1 MAIHYLQSN
10 MADEDI
16 ALGNVQV
23 SIDRPA
29 DNDND
34 ETSFINTTEAADG
47 IPETGIQDDEEVPYE
62 SQTMLDLQE
71 EEKRKVLD
79 AAYGKWVNK
88 AGRPQKGIPY
98 DEFAWSPAG
107 RYGRS
112 GAKVLVLKAYPDVR
126 IVDKKGR
133 EVLALSSIAKE
144 PGGRGLAAIR
154 DVMGFNNYG
163 LKPSAEAEAAKQSAL
178 QKGNATLGDLDKEVE
193 NVEMQDLGATAGK
206 ASNIVK
212 NMGTAFNNA
221 EIDERNEG
229 DTTGIQFPTREIRG
243 LDKALQTIRGELVN
257 NLAKLTELDNHITR
271 EQNKLDEPD
280 IGEFERRRIAERI
293 RDLKDERVSR
303 LEAASASRE
312 ALRSQISRIRETI
325 NRLINEDTTLAERIR
340 TLFREQGI
348 TIVSI
353 LTALGMVISTLVLA
367 VGIGGASAAP
377 PTPPSKA
384 GLREWVKKYLH
395 ALGRVLAKL
404 AAKAGAALPGII
416 GSVVGWLLNLLSKT
430 AGWLASNLWALMLAV
445 GSILLIAAR
454 EWLAIR

>member
-10 MADEDI
+10 MEGEDI
-16 ALGNVQV
+16 AL
-23 SIDRPA
+23 
-29 DNDND
+29 D
-34 ETSFINTTEAADG
+34 EIRDDPTYDDDDSDFQTA
-47 IPETGIQDDEEVPYE
+47 ETGFGGGTIDVAPVETPLTLTLQGQLK
-62 SQTMLDLQE
+62 QTAI
-71 EEKRKVLD
+71 D
-79 AAYGKWVNK
+79 AAYKNWGTPE
-88 AGRPQKGIPY
+88 GGIDPDNFVY
-98 DEFAWSPAG
+98 TEKDG
-107 RYGRS
+107 LR
-112 GAKVLVLKAYPDVR
+112 LKKYPEIHLTNIR
-126 IVDKKGR
+126 T
-133 EVLALSSIAKE
+133 KE
-144 PGGRGLAAIR
+144 GLAFSTIAGTRKGTAVIR
-154 DVMGFNNYG
+154 EELGFTDYIRKRTFN
-163 LKPSAEAEAAKQSAL
+163 AANRLAL
-178 QKGNATLGDLDKEVE
+178 QKGSDNLEVVSTE
-193 NVEMQDLGATAGK
+193 AETVEMRDLGATAGK
-206 ASNIVK
+206 ASSIVET
-212 NMGTAFNNA
+212 M
-221 EIDERNEG
+221 E
-229 DTTGIQFPTREIRG
+229 TTFSDASLPLREIRG

-280 IGEFERRRIAERI
+280 IGEFERQRIAERI
-293 RDLKDERVSR
+293 RDLKDERIPR

-312 ALRSQISRIRETI
+312 ALRSQISRIKDTI

-377 PTPPSKA
+377 PTPPSKG

-445 GSILLIAAR
+445 GGILLIAAR

>member
-1 MAIHYLQSN
+1 MAIHYLQCN
-10 MADEDI
+10 MDVEDI
-16 ALGNVQV
+16 AL
-23 SIDRPA
+23 
-29 DNDND
+29 D
-34 ETSFINTTEAADG
+34 EIRDDPTYDDDSDLQTA
-47 IPETGIQDDEEVPYE
+47 ETGFGGGTI
-62 SQTMLDLQE
+62 
-71 EEKRKVLD
+71 D
-79 AAYGKWVNK
+79 AAPVDTPLTLALQGQLKQTAIDDAYKIWGTPDGGAFPDKFEYTKEGGLRLSTHSDIRLTNTYNNEALALSTIARKIGVK
-88 AGRPQKGIPY
+88 AVRDELGFAEYIRPQKI
-98 DEFAWSPAG
+98 D
-107 RYGRS
+107 
-112 GAKVLVLKAYPDVR
+112 
-126 IVDKKGR
+126 
-133 EVLALSSIAKE
+133 
-144 PGGRGLAAIR
+144 AA
-154 DVMGFNNYG
+154 
-163 LKPSAEAEAAKQSAL
+163 AL
-178 QKGNATLGDLDKEVE
+178 QKINDAAALQKINDAAALQKVNDA
-193 NVEMQDLGATAGK
+193 LAK
-206 ASNIVK
+206 AQAKIKSAPPQ
-212 NMGTAFNNA
+212 GLPAAASDA
-221 EIDERNEG
+221 EEALKITPSGEPE
-229 DTTGIQFPTREIRG
+229 QLSTREIRA

-454 EWLAIR
+454 EWLAKR

>member
-10 MADEDI
+10 MDVD
-16 ALGNVQV
+16 GV
-23 SIDRPA
+23 SFELTESQGGGDAAGAGPA
-29 DNDND
+29 DDD
-34 ETSFINTTEAADG
+34 AVMITDFG
-47 IPETGIQDDEEVPYE
+47 GGTGIQDDERAPTETPLTL
-62 SQTMLDLQE
+62 SQE
-71 EEKRKVLD
+71 EEKIRKVVD
-79 AAYGKWVNK
+79 TAYKKWNGDSGGPPEGVIQYNK
-88 AGRPQKGIPY
+88 FRISPVGGLMLKG
-98 DEFAWSPAG
+98 F
-107 RYGRS
+107 
-112 GAKVLVLKAYPDVR
+112 PDLWLMNKNTGEPR
-126 IVDKKGR
+126 
-133 EVLALSSIAKE
+133 ALSTIA
-144 PGGRGLAAIR
+144 GGTDGLAAIR
-154 DVMGFNNYG
+154 DVMGYEDYG
-163 LKPSAEAEAAKQSAL
+163 KASQKSRSERAAALAAL
-178 QKGNATLGDLDKEVE
+178 QKINDALAKAQTKIKSAPPQALPGVASDVVKTLE
-193 NVEMQDLGATAGK
+193 TAPSDAPG
-206 ASNIVK
+206 
-212 NMGTAFNNA
+212 
-221 EIDERNEG
+221 
-229 DTTGIQFPTREIRG
+229 QLPLREIRG

>member
-10 MADEDI
+10 MADQDI
-16 ALGNVQV
+16 ALDEIRDDPTYDDAAGGATGDDDVM
-23 SIDRPA
+23 SID
-29 DNDND
+29 
-34 ETSFINTTEAADG
+34 ETGFGGGTVDVAPVETPLTLSQQGQLKQTAIDAVYKKWG
-47 IPETGIQDDEEVPYE
+47 IPEGGVDPNNFVYTKENGL
-62 SQTMLDLQE
+62 SL
-71 EEKRKVLD
+71 KR
-79 AAYGKWVNK
+79 
-88 AGRPQKGIPY
+88 
-98 DEFAWSPAG
+98 
-107 RYGRS
+107 
-112 GAKVLVLKAYPDVR
+112 YPEIR
-126 IVDKKGR
+126 LTNIRTKEG
-133 EVLALSSIAKE
+133 LALSTIAGNREGTAIIREELGFTDYVRKQTIN
-144 PGGRGLAAIR
+144 AANR
-154 DVMGFNNYG
+154 R
-163 LKPSAEAEAAKQSAL
+163 AL
-178 QKGNATLGDLDKEVE
+178 QKGSDNLEVISTE
-193 NVEMQDLGATAGK
+193 AGTVEMQDLGATAGK
-206 ASNIVK
+206 ASSIVET
-212 NMGTAFNNA
+212 M
-221 EIDERNEG
+221 E
-229 DTTGIQFPTREIRG
+229 TTFSDAPLPLREIRG

-257 NLAKLTELDNHITR
+257 NLAKLTEIDNHITR
-271 EQNKLDEPD
+271 EQNKLNDPD
-280 IGEFERRRIAERI
+280 IVEFERQRITERI
-293 RDLKDERVSR
+293 RNLKDERVPR

-367 VGIGGASAAP
+367 ISGGSAVVV
-377 PTPPSKA
+377 PTPPSKG

-445 GSILLIAAR
+445 GGILLIAAR

>member
-10 MADEDI
+10 MDAEDI
-16 ALGNVQV
+16 ALGEIRDDPTYDDDDSDLQT
-23 SIDRPA
+23 A
-29 DNDND
+29 
-34 ETSFINTTEAADG
+34 
-47 IPETGIQDDEEVPYE
+47 ETGFGGGTI
-62 SQTMLDLQE
+62 
-71 EEKRKVLD
+71 D
-79 AAYGKWVNK
+79 AAPVDTPLTLALQG
-88 AGRPQKGIPY
+88 Q
-98 DEFAWSPAG
+98 
-107 RYGRS
+107 
-112 GAKVLVLKAYPDVR
+112 LKQTAIDDAYNVWGTPDGGVFP
-126 IVDKKGR
+126 DKFEYTKEGGLR
-133 EVLALSSIAKE
+133 LSTHSDIRLTNIYNNEALALSTIARKIGVKAVRE
-144 PGGRGLAAIR
+144 EL
-154 DVMGFNNYG
+154 GFTEYG
-163 LKPSAEAEAAKQSAL
+163 LKLSAKDTAARKANEDLSVISTEAE
-178 QKGNATLGDLDKEVE
+178 T
-193 NVEMQDLGATAGK
+193 VEMRDLGATAGK
-206 ASNIVK
+206 ASSIVET
-212 NMGTAFNNA
+212 METAFSDA
-221 EIDERNEG
+221 SL
-229 DTTGIQFPTREIRG
+229 PLREIRG

-280 IGEFERRRIAERI
+280 IGDFERRRIAERI
-293 RDLKDERVSR
+293 RNLKDERVSR

-367 VGIGGASAAP
+367 VSGGSAAVVP
-377 PTPPSKA
+377 PTPPSKG

-445 GSILLIAAR
+445 GGILLIAAR

>member
-10 MADEDI
+10 MDVDGESFELTESRGGGDATEDGSDFQTAD
-16 ALGNVQV
+16 
-23 SIDRPA
+23 
-29 DNDND
+29 
-34 ETSFINTTEAADG
+34 TSFG
-47 IPETGIQDDEEVPYE
+47 GGTGIQDDERAPTETPLTLSLEGQLKQTAINSAYE
-62 SQTMLDLQE
+62 TWGIPKGVVDPNDFVYT
-71 EEKRKVLD
+71 EKDGLRLINHLEINLTNINTKKGLALSTIAGSRGG
-79 AAYGKWVNK
+79 AAVIRGELGFSDYI
-88 AGRPQKGIPY
+88 RPQKIS
-98 DEFAWSPAG
+98 AA
-107 RYGRS
+107 
-112 GAKVLVLKAYPDVR
+112 A
-126 IVDKKGR
+126 
-133 EVLALSSIAKE
+133 LA
-144 PGGRGLAAIR
+144 
-154 DVMGFNNYG
+154 
-163 LKPSAEAEAAKQSAL
+163 AL
-178 QKGNATLGDLDKEVE
+178 QKTNDDLAIVQAKIKSAPPQGLPAVASDAVKTLK
-193 NVEMQDLGATAGK
+193 
-206 ASNIVK
+206 
-212 NMGTAFNNA
+212 
-221 EIDERNEG
+221 
-229 DTTGIQFPTREIRG
+229 TTLSDAPEQLPLREIRG

-280 IGEFERRRIAERI
+280 IGDFERRRIAERI

-454 EWLAIR
+454 EWLAK

>member
-10 MADEDI
+10 MATEYIPLDDI
-16 ALGNVQV
+16 GNG
-23 SIDRPA
+23 D
-29 DNDND
+29 
-34 ETSFINTTEAADG
+34 
-47 IPETGIQDDEEVPYE
+47 
-62 SQTMLDLQE
+62 
-71 EEKRKVLD
+71 D
-79 AAYGKWVNK
+79 AAGDT
-88 AGRPQKGIPY
+88 AGPVDGDNNAVAMATSDFGGTAGTGFGVGTVDVAPVETPLALKLQGQVRQTALDDAYKIWGAPDGGI
-98 DEFAWSPAG
+98 F
-107 RYGRS
+107 
-112 GAKVLVLKAYPDVR
+112 PDNFEYTKEGGLR
-126 IVDKKGR
+126 LSTHPDIR
-133 EVLALSSIAKE
+133 LTNTYNNEALALSTIARRIGVKAV
-144 PGGRGLAAIR
+144 RGEL
-154 DVMGFNNYG
+154 GFSGYG
-163 LKPSAEAEAAKQSAL
+163 LKLDADTERILQKGSDNLKVISAEAR
-178 QKGNATLGDLDKEVE
+178 T
-193 NVEMQDLGATAGK
+193 VEMQDLGATAGK
-206 ASNIVK
+206 ASSIV
-212 NMGTAFNNA
+212 GTM
-221 EIDERNEG
+221 E
-229 DTTGIQFPTREIRG
+229 TTFSDAPEQLPLREIRG

-271 EQNKLDEPD
+271 EKNKLDDPD
-280 IGEFERRRIAERI
+280 IVEFERQRITERI
-293 RDLKDERVSR
+293 RNLKDERVPR

-367 VGIGGASAAP
+367 ISGGSAVVV
-377 PTPPSKA
+377 PTPPSKG

-445 GSILLIAAR
+445 GGILLIAAR

>member
-10 MADEDI
+10 MEGEDI
-16 ALGNVQV
+16 ALDDVQ
-23 SIDRPA
+23 SSSAEAA
-29 DNDND
+29 DNDD
-34 ETSFINTTEAADG
+34 AVGITAETDFG
-47 IPETGIQDDEEVPYE
+47 GGTGIQDGERASAETPLTL
-62 SQTMLDLQE
+62 S
-71 EEKRKVLD
+71 
-79 AAYGKWVNK
+79 
-88 AGRPQKGIPY
+88 QKGQLKQTAIDTLY
-98 DEFAWSPAG
+98 NVWASGDKGISPEG
-107 RYGRS
+107 GKFPDNFVYSEENGIR
-112 GAKVLVLKAYPDVR
+112 LKNFPDVR
-126 IVDKKGR
+126 LTSTFKDVP
-133 EVLALSSIAKE
+133 LSLSTIAGKSSAK
-144 PGGRGLAAIR
+144 LVR
-154 DVMGFNNYG
+154 DELGFSNYG
-163 LKPSAEAEAAKQSAL
+163 LKPSAKAEAAKQSAL
-178 QKGNATLGDLDKEVE
+178 QEGNANLGDLNKEAE
-193 NVEMQDLGATAGK
+193 NVEMQDLSTIIVKATGA
-206 ASNIVK
+206 VK
-212 NMGTAFNNA
+212 NMETTFNNA

-454 EWLAIR
+454 EWLAKR

>member
-10 MADEDI
+10 MD
-16 ALGNVQV
+16 V
-23 SIDRPA
+23 
-29 DNDND
+29 
-34 ETSFINTTEAADG
+34 DG
-47 IPETGIQDDEEVPYE
+47 IELAESRDDSTYDDDGRQTVETEFGGGTIDAAPAETPLKL
-62 SQTMLDLQE
+62 TIE
-71 EEKRKVLD
+71 EEKIREAVD
-79 AAYGKWVNK
+79 AAYKKWNDDSGGPPEGVIQYNK
-88 AGRPQKGIPY
+88 FRISPVGGVMLKG
-98 DEFAWSPAG
+98 F
-107 RYGRS
+107 
-112 GAKVLVLKAYPDVR
+112 PDLWLMNKNTGEPR
-126 IVDKKGR
+126 
-133 EVLALSSIAKE
+133 ALSTIAGE
-144 PGGRGLAAIR
+144 AGGLAAIR
-154 DVMGFNNYG
+154 DVMGYEDYG
-163 LKPSAEAEAAKQSAL
+163 KVSQKSRREMAARETAAKAAL
-178 QKGNATLGDLDKEVE
+178 QKINDALAKAQAEIESAPPQNLPAAASD
-193 NVEMQDLGATAGK
+193 AGK
-206 ASNIVK
+206 ATSSVVK
-212 NMGTAFNNA
+212 TLETAPSDA
-221 EIDERNEG
+221 PD
-229 DTTGIQFPTREIRG
+229 QLSLRELRA
-243 LDKALQTIRGELVN
+243 LDKALQTTRGELVN
-257 NLAKLTELDNHITR
+257 NLAKLTELDKHITR

-293 RDLKDERVSR
+293 RGLKDERVSR

>member
-10 MADEDI
+10 MEGEDI
-16 ALGNVQV
+16 AL
-23 SIDRPA
+23 
-29 DNDND
+29 D
-34 ETSFINTTEAADG
+34 EIRDDPTYDDDDSDLQTA
-47 IPETGIQDDEEVPYE
+47 ETGFGGGTIDAAPVDTPLTL
-62 SQTMLDLQE
+62 SLE
-71 EEKRKVLD
+71 EEKIRKVVD
-79 AAYGKWVNK
+79 TAYKKWNDDSGGPPEGVIQYSKFRISPVGGLMLRDFPDLWLINKNTGEPRALSTIAGK
-88 AGRPQKGIPY
+88 AG
-98 DEFAWSPAG
+98 
-107 RYGRS
+107 
-112 GAKVLVLKAYPDVR
+112 
-126 IVDKKGR
+126 
-133 EVLALSSIAKE
+133 
-144 PGGRGLAAIR
+144 GLAAIR
-154 DVMGFNNYG
+154 DVMGYEDYG
-163 LKPSAEAEAAKQSAL
+163 KVSQKSRHEMAAALAALLKTNDDLAIAQAKIKSLPPQDLPAAVSSAEKAISSIVET
-178 QKGNATLGDLDKEVE
+178 TLSD
-193 NVEMQDLGATAGK
+193 
-206 ASNIVK
+206 ASL
-212 NMGTAFNNA
+212 
-221 EIDERNEG
+221 
-229 DTTGIQFPTREIRG
+229 PLREIRG

-367 VGIGGASAAP
+367 ISGGSAVVV
-377 PTPPSKA
+377 PTPPSKG

-430 AGWLASNLWALMLAV
+430 VGWLASNLWALMLAV
-445 GSILLIAAR
+445 GGILLIAAR

>member
-1 MAIHYLQSN
+1 
-10 MADEDI
+10 MAD
-16 ALGNVQV
+16 
-23 SIDRPA
+23 
-29 DNDND
+29 
-34 ETSFINTTEAADG
+34 
-47 IPETGIQDDEEVPYE
+47 
-62 SQTMLDLQE
+62 
-71 EEKRKVLD
+71 
-79 AAYGKWVNK
+79 
-88 AGRPQKGIPY
+88 
-98 DEFAWSPAG
+98 
-107 RYGRS
+107 
-112 GAKVLVLKAYPDVR
+112 
-126 IVDKKGR
+126 
-133 EVLALSSIAKE
+133 
-144 PGGRGLAAIR
+144 
-154 DVMGFNNYG
+154 
-163 LKPSAEAEAAKQSAL
+163 L
-178 QKGNATLGDLDKEVE
+178 QKGSDNLEVISTE
-193 NVEMQDLGATAGK
+193 AETVEMRDLGTTAGK
-206 ASNIVK
+206 ASSIVET
-212 NMGTAFNNA
+212 M
-221 EIDERNEG
+221 E
-229 DTTGIQFPTREIRG
+229 TTFSDASLPLREIRG

-280 IGEFERRRIAERI
+280 IGDFERRRIAERI
-293 RDLKDERVSR
+293 RNLKDERVSR

-367 VGIGGASAAP
+367 VSGGSAAVVP
-377 PTPPSKA
+377 PTPPSKG

-430 AGWLASNLWALMLAV
+430 VGWLASNLWALMLAV
-445 GSILLIAAR
+445 GGILLIAAR

>member
-10 MADEDI
+10 MEGEDI
-16 ALGNVQV
+16 AL
-23 SIDRPA
+23 
-29 DNDND
+29 D
-34 ETSFINTTEAADG
+34 EIRDDPTYDDDSDFQTA
-47 IPETGIQDDEEVPYE
+47 ETGFGGGTIDVAPVETPLTLTLQGRLK
-62 SQTMLDLQE
+62 QTAI
-71 EEKRKVLD
+71 D
-79 AAYGKWVNK
+79 AAYKNWGTPE
-88 AGRPQKGIPY
+88 GGIDPDNFVY
-98 DEFAWSPAG
+98 TEKDG
-107 RYGRS
+107 LR
-112 GAKVLVLKAYPDVR
+112 LKKYPEIHLTNIR
-126 IVDKKGR
+126 T
-133 EVLALSSIAKE
+133 KE
-144 PGGRGLAAIR
+144 GLAFSTIAGTRKGTAVIR
-154 DVMGFNNYG
+154 EELGFTDYVRKRTFN
-163 LKPSAEAEAAKQSAL
+163 AANRLAL
-178 QKGNATLGDLDKEVE
+178 QKGSDNLEVISTE
-193 NVEMQDLGATAGK
+193 AETVEMRDLGPVAVK
-206 ASNIVK
+206 ASSI
-212 NMGTAFNNA
+212 METM
-221 EIDERNEG
+221 E
-229 DTTGIQFPTREIRG
+229 TTLSEADAPAPLPLREIRG

-280 IGEFERRRIAERI
+280 IGEFERRRIAERL
-293 RDLKDERVSR
+293 RDLKDERAAR

-367 VGIGGASAAP
+367 VGIGGAGAAP

-454 EWLAIR
+454 EWLAKR

>member
-10 MADEDI
+10 MDVEDI
-16 ALGNVQV
+16 ALDDVRDDPTYDDDDFQT
-23 SIDRPA
+23 A
-29 DNDND
+29 
-34 ETSFINTTEAADG
+34 
-47 IPETGIQDDEEVPYE
+47 ETGFGGGTIDVAPVETPLTLTLQGQLK
-62 SQTMLDLQE
+62 QTAI
-71 EEKRKVLD
+71 D
-79 AAYGKWVNK
+79 AAYNVWGT
-88 AGRPQKGIPY
+88 
-98 DEFAWSPAG
+98 
-107 RYGRS
+107 
-112 GAKVLVLKAYPDVR
+112 PDGGVFP
-126 IVDKKGR
+126 DKFEYTKEGGLR
-133 EVLALSSIAKE
+133 LSTHSDIRLTNIYNNEALALSTIARKIGVKAVRE
-144 PGGRGLAAIR
+144 EL
-154 DVMGFNNYG
+154 GFTEYG
-163 LKPSAEAEAAKQSAL
+163 LKLSAKDTTAARKVDEDLSVISTEAGTVEL
-178 QKGNATLGDLDKEVE
+178 QN
-193 NVEMQDLGATAGK
+193 LGATAGK
-206 ASNIVK
+206 ASSIVET
-212 NMGTAFNNA
+212 M
-221 EIDERNEG
+221 E
-229 DTTGIQFPTREIRG
+229 TTFSDASLPLREIRG
-243 LDKALQTIRGELVN
+243 LDKALQTIRGELMN

-280 IGEFERRRIAERI
+280 IGDFERRRIAERI
-293 RDLKDERVSR
+293 RNLKDERVSR

-367 VGIGGASAAP
+367 VSGGSAAVVP
-377 PTPPSKA
+377 PTPPSKG

-445 GSILLIAAR
+445 GGILLIAAR

>member
-16 ALGNVQV
+16 ALGDVQV

-29 DNDND
+29 DDDND

-88 AGRPQKGIPY
+88 AGPPQKGIPY
-98 DEFAWSPAG
+98 DEFKWSPAG

-112 GAKVLVLKAYPDVR
+112 GAKVLVLKDYPDVR
-126 IVDKKGR
+126 IVDKRGR

-144 PGGRGLAAIR
+144 PDGLAAIR
-154 DVMGFNNYG
+154 DAMGFNNYG
-163 LKPSAEAEAAKQSAL
+163 LKPELSADAVAALQRGSDNLGSINAEA
-178 QKGNATLGDLDKEVE
+178 E
-193 NVEMQDLGATAGK
+193 NVEMQDLPAV
-206 ASNIVK
+206 ASDAVK
-212 NMGTAFNNA
+212 TL
-221 EIDERNEG
+221 E
-229 DTTGIQFPTREIRG
+229 TTLSDAPEQLPLREIRG

-280 IGEFERRRIAERI
+280 IGDFERRRIAERI
-293 RDLKDERVSR
+293 RNLKDERVSR

-367 VGIGGASAAP
+367 VSGGSAAVVP
-377 PTPPSKA
+377 PTPPSKG

-430 AGWLASNLWALMLAV
+430 VGWLASNLWALMLAV
-445 GSILLIAAR
+445 GGILLIAAR

>member
-10 MADEDI
+10 MEGEDI
-16 ALGNVQV
+16 AL
-23 SIDRPA
+23 
-29 DNDND
+29 D
-34 ETSFINTTEAADG
+34 EIRDDPTYDDDDSDLQTA
-47 IPETGIQDDEEVPYE
+47 ETGFGGGTI
-62 SQTMLDLQE
+62 
-71 EEKRKVLD
+71 D
-79 AAYGKWVNK
+79 AAPVDTPLTLALQG
-88 AGRPQKGIPY
+88 Q
-98 DEFAWSPAG
+98 
-107 RYGRS
+107 
-112 GAKVLVLKAYPDVR
+112 LKQTAIDDAYNVWGTPDGGVFP
-126 IVDKKGR
+126 DKFEYTKEGGLR
-133 EVLALSSIAKE
+133 LSTHSDIRLTNIYNNEALALSTIARKIGVKAVRE
-144 PGGRGLAAIR
+144 EL
-154 DVMGFNNYG
+154 GFTEYG
-163 LKPSAEAEAAKQSAL
+163 LKLSAKDTTAA
-178 QKGNATLGDLDKEVE
+178 QKADEDLSVISTKVGT
-193 NVEMQDLGATAGK
+193 VEMQGLGATAGK
-206 ASNIVK
+206 ASSIVET
-212 NMGTAFNNA
+212 METAFSDA
-221 EIDERNEG
+221 DASL
-229 DTTGIQFPTREIRG
+229 PLREIRG

-454 EWLAIR
+454 EWLAK

>member
-10 MADEDI
+10 MDAEDI
-16 ALGNVQV
+16 ALGEIRDDRTYDDDSDLQTAETGFGGGTAAETQLGGGTITPVDPLTLSLQGQV
-23 SIDRPA
+23 RQTAIDTVYKKWGINAGGPPSGGRFP
-29 DNDND
+29 DNFVYTEKDGLRLKNYPNIRLINTFND
-34 ETSFINTTEAADG
+34 E
-47 IPETGIQDDEEVPYE
+47 P
-62 SQTMLDLQE
+62 
-71 EEKRKVLD
+71 
-79 AAYGKWVNK
+79 
-88 AGRPQKGIPY
+88 
-98 DEFAWSPAG
+98 
-107 RYGRS
+107 
-112 GAKVLVLKAYPDVR
+112 
-126 IVDKKGR
+126 
-133 EVLALSSIAKE
+133 LALSTIARNIGVKAVRE
-144 PGGRGLAAIR
+144 EL
-154 DVMGFNNYG
+154 GFTEYG
-163 LKPSAEAEAAKQSAL
+163 LKLSAKDTTAARKANEDLSVISTEAE
-178 QKGNATLGDLDKEVE
+178 T
-193 NVEMQDLGATAGK
+193 VEMRDLGATAGK
-206 ASNIVK
+206 ASSIVET
-212 NMGTAFNNA
+212 METAFSDA
-221 EIDERNEG
+221 DASL
-229 DTTGIQFPTREIRG
+229 PLREIRG

-454 EWLAIR
+454 EWLAKR

>member
-10 MADEDI
+10 MEGEDI
-16 ALGNVQV
+16 ALDDVRDDPTYDDDSDFQT
-23 SIDRPA
+23 A
-29 DNDND
+29 
-34 ETSFINTTEAADG
+34 
-47 IPETGIQDDEEVPYE
+47 ETGFGGGTIDVAPVETPLTLTLQGRLK
-62 SQTMLDLQE
+62 QTAI
-71 EEKRKVLD
+71 D
-79 AAYGKWVNK
+79 AAYKNWGTPE
-88 AGRPQKGIPY
+88 GGIDPDNFVY
-98 DEFAWSPAG
+98 TEKDG
-107 RYGRS
+107 LR
-112 GAKVLVLKAYPDVR
+112 LKKYPEIHLTNIR
-126 IVDKKGR
+126 T
-133 EVLALSSIAKE
+133 KE
-144 PGGRGLAAIR
+144 GLAFSTIAGTRKGTAVIR
-154 DVMGFNNYG
+154 EELGFTDYVRKRTFN
-163 LKPSAEAEAAKQSAL
+163 AANRLAL
-178 QKGNATLGDLDKEVE
+178 QKGSDNLEVISTE
-193 NVEMQDLGATAGK
+193 AETVEMRDLGATAGK
-206 ASNIVK
+206 ASSIVET
-212 NMGTAFNNA
+212 METAFSDA
-221 EIDERNEG
+221 DASL
-229 DTTGIQFPTREIRG
+229 PLREIRG

-367 VGIGGASAAP
+367 ISGGSAVVV
-377 PTPPSKA
+377 PTPPSKG

-445 GSILLIAAR
+445 GGILLIAAR

>member
-10 MADEDI
+10 MEGEDI
-16 ALGNVQV
+16 ALDDVRD
-23 SIDRPA
+23 DRTYDDDSDFQTA
-29 DNDND
+29 
-34 ETSFINTTEAADG
+34 
-47 IPETGIQDDEEVPYE
+47 ETGFGGGTIDAAPVDTPLTL
-62 SQTMLDLQE
+62 SLE
-71 EEKRKVLD
+71 EEKIRKVVD
-79 AAYGKWVNK
+79 TAYKKWNDDSGGPPEGVIQYSKFRISPVGGLMLRDFPDLWLINK
-88 AGRPQKGIPY
+88 NTGEPR
-98 DEFAWSPAG
+98 
-107 RYGRS
+107 
-112 GAKVLVLKAYPDVR
+112 
-126 IVDKKGR
+126 
-133 EVLALSSIAKE
+133 ALSTIAGKT
-144 PGGRGLAAIR
+144 GGLAAIR
-154 DVMGFNNYG
+154 DVMGYEDYG
-163 LKPSAEAEAAKQSAL
+163 KVSQKSRSGMAAALAAL
-178 QKGNATLGDLDKEVE
+178 QKTNDDLAIAQAKIKSLPP
-193 NVEMQDLGATAGK
+193 QDLPAAVSSAEK
-206 ASNIVK
+206 AISSIV
-212 NMGTAFNNA
+212 
-221 EIDERNEG
+221 E
-229 DTTGIQFPTREIRG
+229 TTLSDASLPLREIRG

-367 VGIGGASAAP
+367 ISGGSAVVV
-377 PTPPSKA
+377 PTPPSKG

-445 GSILLIAAR
+445 GGILLIAAR

>member
-10 MADEDI
+10 MDVDGRGIELAESRDD
-16 ALGNVQV
+16 
-23 SIDRPA
+23 STYDDDDRRTV
-29 DNDND
+29 
-34 ETSFINTTEAADG
+34 ETEFG
-47 IPETGIQDDEEVPYE
+47 GGTGIQGDDRAPTETPLKL
-62 SQTMLDLQE
+62 TIE
-71 EEKRKVLD
+71 EEKIREVVD
-79 AAYGKWVNK
+79 AAYKKWNDDSGGPQEGVIQYNK
-88 AGRPQKGIPY
+88 FRISPVGGLMLKG
-98 DEFAWSPAG
+98 F
-107 RYGRS
+107 
-112 GAKVLVLKAYPDVR
+112 PDLWLMNKNTGEPR
-126 IVDKKGR
+126 
-133 EVLALSSIAKE
+133 ALSTIAGE
-144 PGGRGLAAIR
+144 AGGLAAIR
-154 DVMGFNNYG
+154 DVMGYEDYG
-163 LKPSAEAEAAKQSAL
+163 KVSQKSRREMAARETAALAAL
-178 QKGNATLGDLDKEVE
+178 QKINDAL
-193 NVEMQDLGATAGK
+193 AK
-206 ASNIVK
+206 AQ
-212 NMGTAFNNA
+212 A
-221 EIDERNEG
+221 EIESAPPQALPGVASDAMKVLKTAPSGEPE
-229 DTTGIQFPTREIRG
+229 QLPTREIRA

-454 EWLAIR
+454 EWLAKR

>member
-10 MADEDI
+10 MEGEDI
-16 ALGNVQV
+16 ALDEIRDDPTYDDAAGGATGDDDVM
-23 SIDRPA
+23 SID
-29 DNDND
+29 
-34 ETSFINTTEAADG
+34 ETGFGGGTVDVAPVETPLTLSQQGQLKQTAIDAVYKKWG
-47 IPETGIQDDEEVPYE
+47 IPEGGVDPNNFVYTKENGL
-62 SQTMLDLQE
+62 SL
-71 EEKRKVLD
+71 KR
-79 AAYGKWVNK
+79 
-88 AGRPQKGIPY
+88 
-98 DEFAWSPAG
+98 
-107 RYGRS
+107 
-112 GAKVLVLKAYPDVR
+112 YPEIR
-126 IVDKKGR
+126 LTNIRTKEG
-133 EVLALSSIAKE
+133 LALSTIAGNREGTAIIREELGFTDYVRKQTIN
-144 PGGRGLAAIR
+144 AANR
-154 DVMGFNNYG
+154 R
-163 LKPSAEAEAAKQSAL
+163 AL
-178 QKGNATLGDLDKEVE
+178 QKGSDNLEVISTE
-193 NVEMQDLGATAGK
+193 AGTVEMQNLGATAGK
-206 ASNIVK
+206 ASSIVET
-212 NMGTAFNNA
+212 M
-221 EIDERNEG
+221 E
-229 DTTGIQFPTREIRG
+229 TTFSDAPLPLREIRG

-271 EQNKLDEPD
+271 EQNKLDDPD
-280 IGEFERRRIAERI
+280 IVEFERQRITERI
-293 RDLKDERVSR
+293 RNLEDERVSR

-367 VGIGGASAAP
+367 ISGGSAVVV
-377 PTPPSKA
+377 PTPPSKG

-445 GSILLIAAR
+445 GGILLIAAR

>member
-10 MADEDI
+10 MADQDI
-16 ALGNVQV
+16 ALDDVQA

-47 IPETGIQDDEEVPYE
+47 IPETGIPDDEEAPYE

-88 AGRPQKGIPY
+88 AGPPQKGIPY

-126 IVDKKGR
+126 IVDKRGR

-144 PGGRGLAAIR
+144 SGGLAAIR

-163 LKPSAEAEAAKQSAL
+163 LKPELSADVVAAL
-178 QKGNATLGDLDKEVE
+178 QKGSDNLGSINAEAE
-193 NVEMQDLGATAGK
+193 NVEMQDLPAV
-206 ASNIVK
+206 ASDAVK
-212 NMGTAFNNA
+212 TLK
-221 EIDERNEG
+221 
-229 DTTGIQFPTREIRG
+229 TTLNDAPEQLPLREIRG

-454 EWLAIR
+454 EWLAKR

>member
-10 MADEDI
+10 MDAEDI
-16 ALGNVQV
+16 ALGEIRDDRTYDDDSDLQTAETGFGGGTAAETQLGGGTITPVDPLTLSLQGQV
-23 SIDRPA
+23 RQTAIDTVYKKWGINAGGPPSGGRFP
-29 DNDND
+29 DNFVYTEKDGLRLKNYLNIRLINTFND
-34 ETSFINTTEAADG
+34 E
-47 IPETGIQDDEEVPYE
+47 P
-62 SQTMLDLQE
+62 
-71 EEKRKVLD
+71 
-79 AAYGKWVNK
+79 
-88 AGRPQKGIPY
+88 
-98 DEFAWSPAG
+98 
-107 RYGRS
+107 
-112 GAKVLVLKAYPDVR
+112 
-126 IVDKKGR
+126 
-133 EVLALSSIAKE
+133 LALSTIARNIGVKAVRE
-144 PGGRGLAAIR
+144 EL
-154 DVMGFNNYG
+154 GFTEYG
-163 LKPSAEAEAAKQSAL
+163 LKLSAKDTTAARKANEDLSVISTEAE
-178 QKGNATLGDLDKEVE
+178 T
-193 NVEMQDLGATAGK
+193 VEMRDLGATAGK
-206 ASNIVK
+206 ASSIVET
-212 NMGTAFNNA
+212 METAFSDA
-221 EIDERNEG
+221 SL
-229 DTTGIQFPTREIRG
+229 PLREIRG

-454 EWLAIR
+454 EWLAKR

>member
-10 MADEDI
+10 MDVDGKSFELGEIRGGGDATEDGSDFQMDETGFGGVAAAGTQLGGEMI
-16 ALGNVQV
+16 A
-23 SIDRPA
+23 PA
-29 DNDND
+29 DPL
-34 ETSFINTTEAADG
+34 TLS
-47 IPETGIQDDEEVPYE
+47 
-62 SQTMLDLQE
+62 LE
-71 EEKRKVLD
+71 EEIRKVVNT
-79 AAYGKWVNK
+79 AYKKWNDDSGGPPEGVIQYNK
-88 AGRPQKGIPY
+88 FRISPVGGLMLKG
-98 DEFAWSPAG
+98 F
-107 RYGRS
+107 
-112 GAKVLVLKAYPDVR
+112 PDLWLMNKNTGEPR
-126 IVDKKGR
+126 
-133 EVLALSSIAKE
+133 ALSTIAGE
-144 PGGRGLAAIR
+144 AGGLAAIR
-154 DVMGFNNYG
+154 DVMGYEDYG
-163 LKPSAEAEAAKQSAL
+163 KVSQKSRREMAARKTAAIADMQKINDKLAIAQAKIKSAPPQGLPDVASDVEEAMKTAPSDVPGQL
-178 QKGNATLGDLDKEVE
+178 
-193 NVEMQDLGATAGK
+193 
-206 ASNIVK
+206 
-212 NMGTAFNNA
+212 
-221 EIDERNEG
+221 
-229 DTTGIQFPTREIRG
+229 PTREIRA

-367 VGIGGASAAP
+367 VSGGSAAVVP
-377 PTPPSKA
+377 PTPPSKG

-430 AGWLASNLWALMLAV
+430 VGWLASNLWALMLAV
-445 GSILLIAAR
+445 GGILLIAAR

>member
-16 ALGNVQV
+16 ALGEIRDDPTYDDDDSDLQM
-23 SIDRPA
+23 A
-29 DNDND
+29 
-34 ETSFINTTEAADG
+34 
-47 IPETGIQDDEEVPYE
+47 ETGFGGGTIDVAPVETPLTLTLQGQVIQTALDD
-62 SQTMLDLQE
+62 
-71 EEKRKVLD
+71 
-79 AAYGKWVNK
+79 AYNVWGT
-88 AGRPQKGIPY
+88 
-98 DEFAWSPAG
+98 
-107 RYGRS
+107 
-112 GAKVLVLKAYPDVR
+112 PDGGVFP
-126 IVDKKGR
+126 DKFEYTKEGGLR
-133 EVLALSSIAKE
+133 LSTHSDIRLTNIYNNEALALSTIARKIGVKAVRE
-144 PGGRGLAAIR
+144 EL
-154 DVMGFNNYG
+154 GFTEYG
-163 LKPSAEAEAAKQSAL
+163 LKLSAKDTTAARKADEDLSVISTEAE
-178 QKGNATLGDLDKEVE
+178 T
-193 NVEMQDLGATAGK
+193 VEMRDLGATAGK
-206 ASNIVK
+206 ASSIVET
-212 NMGTAFNNA
+212 METAFSDA
-221 EIDERNEG
+221 SL
-229 DTTGIQFPTREIRG
+229 PLREIRG

-280 IGEFERRRIAERI
+280 IGDFERRRIAERI
-293 RDLKDERVSR
+293 RNLKDERVSR

-367 VGIGGASAAP
+367 VSGGSAAVVP
-377 PTPPSKA
+377 PTPPSKG

-445 GSILLIAAR
+445 GGILLIAAR

>member
-10 MADEDI
+10 MEGEDI
-16 ALGNVQV
+16 ALDDVRDDPTYDDDSDFQT
-23 SIDRPA
+23 A
-29 DNDND
+29 
-34 ETSFINTTEAADG
+34 
-47 IPETGIQDDEEVPYE
+47 ETGFGGGTIDVAPVETPLTLTLQGRLK
-62 SQTMLDLQE
+62 QTAI
-71 EEKRKVLD
+71 D
-79 AAYGKWVNK
+79 AAYKNWGTPE
-88 AGRPQKGIPY
+88 GGIDPDNFVY
-98 DEFAWSPAG
+98 TEKDG
-107 RYGRS
+107 LR
-112 GAKVLVLKAYPDVR
+112 LKKYPEIHLTNIR
-126 IVDKKGR
+126 T
-133 EVLALSSIAKE
+133 KE
-144 PGGRGLAAIR
+144 GLAFSTIAGTRKGTAVIR
-154 DVMGFNNYG
+154 EELGFTDYVRKRTFN
-163 LKPSAEAEAAKQSAL
+163 AANRLAL
-178 QKGNATLGDLDKEVE
+178 QKGSDNLEVISTE
-193 NVEMQDLGATAGK
+193 AETVEMRDLGATAGK
-206 ASNIVK
+206 ASSIVET
-212 NMGTAFNNA
+212 M
-221 EIDERNEG
+221 E
-229 DTTGIQFPTREIRG
+229 TTFSDADASLPLREIRG

-280 IGEFERRRIAERI
+280 IGDFERRRIAERI

-367 VGIGGASAAP
+367 ISGGSAVVV
-377 PTPPSKA
+377 PTPPSKG

-445 GSILLIAAR
+445 GGILLIAAR

>member
-16 ALGNVQV
+16 ALGEIRDDPTYDDDDSDLQT
-23 SIDRPA
+23 A
-29 DNDND
+29 
-34 ETSFINTTEAADG
+34 
-47 IPETGIQDDEEVPYE
+47 ETGFGGGTI
-62 SQTMLDLQE
+62 
-71 EEKRKVLD
+71 D
-79 AAYGKWVNK
+79 AAPVDTTLTLALQG
-88 AGRPQKGIPY
+88 Q
-98 DEFAWSPAG
+98 
-107 RYGRS
+107 
-112 GAKVLVLKAYPDVR
+112 LKQTAIDDAYNVWGTPDGGVFP
-126 IVDKKGR
+126 DKFEYTKEGGLR
-133 EVLALSSIAKE
+133 LSIHSDIRLTNIYNNEALALSTIARKIGVKAVRE
-144 PGGRGLAAIR
+144 EL
-154 DVMGFNNYG
+154 GFTEYG
-163 LKPSAEAEAAKQSAL
+163 LKLSAKDTTAARKANEDLSVISTEAE
-178 QKGNATLGDLDKEVE
+178 T
-193 NVEMQDLGATAGK
+193 VEMRDLGATAGK
-206 ASNIVK
+206 ASSIVET
-212 NMGTAFNNA
+212 METAFSDA
-221 EIDERNEG
+221 SL
-229 DTTGIQFPTREIRG
+229 PLREIRG

-280 IGEFERRRIAERI
+280 IGDFERRRIAERI
-293 RDLKDERVSR
+293 RNLKDERVSR

-367 VGIGGASAAP
+367 VSGGSAAVVP
-377 PTPPSKA
+377 PTPPSKG

-416 GSVVGWLLNLLSKT
+416 GSVIGWLLNLLSKT

-445 GSILLIAAR
+445 GGILLIAAR